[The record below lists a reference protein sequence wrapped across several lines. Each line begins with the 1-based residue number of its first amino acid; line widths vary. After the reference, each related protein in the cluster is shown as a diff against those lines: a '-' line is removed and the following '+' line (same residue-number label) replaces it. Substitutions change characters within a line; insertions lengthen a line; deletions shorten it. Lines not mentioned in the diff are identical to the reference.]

1 MARPKKY
8 HIILTEEE
16 RARLKKVGEIF
27 RKQETDS
34 QAHQHFVGF
43 GRVTRQVFDLC
54 AMCQEQCHQYDECL
68 QSNCSVC
75 QGWHR
80 QRSHHQA

>member
-27 RKQETDS
+27 IKQETDS

-43 GRVTRQVFDLC
+43 GRVTGQVFDLC
-54 AMCQEQCHQYDECL
+54 AMC
-68 QSNCSVC
+68 
-75 QGWHR
+75 
-80 QRSHHQA
+80 